1 MMQTSLM
8 GSKDVIDLLLP
19 KNKPIPKNEPSQKI
33 IPLAG
38 AIGTFDYN
46 IVKDE
51 VTCDEINRLVV
62 GLDSNIY
69 KFADILEKVES
80 KTRFQEQTIGYSGDE
95 KIVYSS
101 PISLVNGNV
110 ITAKYNMIYDQN
122 DPDVLIGMTGES
134 QLITVAWIF

>member
-8 GSKDVIDLLLP
+8 CKGDALNFLIKKHHAVP
-19 KNKPIPKNEPSQKI
+19 TTEPSQKI
-33 IPLAG
+33 IPLVG
-38 AIGTFDYN
+38 ARGFFDYDVLN
-46 IVKDE
+46 DKIK
-51 VTCDEINRLVV
+51 CDEINRLMV

-69 KFADILEKVES
+69 KFSDILEKVEG
-80 KTRFQEQTIGYSGDE
+80 KTRFQEQTVGYSGDE

-110 ITAKYNMIYDQN
+110 ITAKYNMIYDKN

-134 QLITVAWIF
+134 QLIKVA

>member
-8 GSKDVIDLLLP
+8 RSQDVFNFLT
-19 KNKPIPKNEPSQKI
+19 KTYTAIPAVEPSQAKI
-33 IPLAG
+33 IPLPG
-38 AIGTFDYN
+38 AIGAFKYDVLN
-46 IVKDE
+46 DKIK
-51 VTCDEINRLVV
+51 CDEINRLVV

-69 KFADILEKVES
+69 KFADILEKVEG
-80 KTRFQEQTIGYSGDE
+80 KTRFQEQTVGYSGDE

-110 ITAKYNMIYDQN
+110 ITAKYNMIYDKN

-134 QLITVAWIF
+134 QLIKVA